1 MNGEKVRQAYGSM
14 AELYIGL
21 FGTTQQ
27 VNADDLA
34 FIRRHLASRPGTV
47 LDLGCGPGHLT
58 GYLHSL
64 GIDATG
70 IDLVPEFIAHARAA
84 HPNVEFHLGS
94 LERLD
99 VADNSVDGILA
110 WYSLIHLPPQ
120 ELDGVLIEFRRVMAP
135 AGTLVLGVFD
145 ADEVAAFDH
154 KVVTAYRWPI
164 DEISERLSR
173 AGFLEVERLPR
184 PSDGTHRPHA
194 AIAAIAVDGA
204 R

>member
-1 MNGEKVRQAYGSM
+1 MNREKVRQAYGSM
-14 AELYIGL
+14 AELYIGH
-21 FGTTQQ
+21 FGTTEQ
-27 VNADDLA
+27 VDPDDLA

-58 GYLHSL
+58 GYLRSL
-64 GIDATG
+64 GVDATG

-84 HPNVEFHLGS
+84 HPNVEYHLGS

-99 VADNSVDGILA
+99 VPDNSVDGILA

-120 ELDGVLIEFRRVMAP
+120 ELDGVLIEFRRAMAP
-135 AGTLVLGVFD
+135 AGTLVLGVFE

-164 DEISERLSR
+164 DEISERLGR

-184 PSDGTHRPHA
+184 PSDGIHRPHA
-194 AIAAIAVDGA
+194 AIAAVAVDGA